1 MADESGP
8 GTPRL
13 LRALND
19 RAALRLLL
27 EHGRLTRTDV
37 SALAGLS
44 KPTASQMLARLE
56 AAGLVVAVGTAAGGP
71 GRAAQLYEVN
81 PAAGHAVA
89 FDITHFAIQALIV
102 DLGGRTVAE
111 LQVPLPRRARDA
123 IARLDDVYTQV
134 LDTANLQRGHIS
146 HAVAGVSGAYDQQ
159 AGVLKHASHLP
170 GWRVPELRERLSEL
184 LGADVEVE
192 NDVNLVALAEH
203 EAGAAVDV
211 ETFVLLWSASGL
223 GAALV
228 LGGALHRGVTGS
240 AGEVGFL
247 PVPGEP
253 LVRNVTRATGGFDR
267 AASGRAVLDLG
278 RRFGLHGATAET
290 LIRRAVAAGPE
301 ADGFLDELATR
312 YATGL
317 AAMVVV
323 VDPALIVLSGPLLQA
338 GGEPLRSRVER
349 EVASLGITAVP
360 ARLGRITS
368 DPVLAGAR
376 RMALARLRE
385 AIFASTGQERPG
397 TAQPATRT
405 SGRRNPR

>member
-1 MADESGP
+1 MAEESMP

-27 EHGRLTRTDV
+27 EHGRLARTEI

-89 FDITHFAIQALIV
+89 FDVTHYAIQALIV
-102 DLGGRTVAE
+102 DLGGRTAAE
-111 LQVPLPRRARDA
+111 VRIPLPRRAQDA
-123 IARLDDVYTQV
+123 MTRLNDAYTQV
-134 LDTANLQRGHIS
+134 LDAANLEREHIS
-146 HAVAGVSGAYDQQ
+146 HSVVGVSGAYDRT
-159 AGVLKHASHLP
+159 AGLLRHASHLP
-170 GWRVPELRERLSEL
+170 GWRVPDLQGRLNELV
-184 LGADVEVE
+184 GVEVEIE

-203 EAGAAVDV
+203 EAGAANDV
-211 ETFVLLWSASGL
+211 GTFVLLWSASGL
-223 GAALV
+223 GAAVV
-228 LGGALHRGVTGS
+228 LGGTLHRGATGS

-290 LIRRAVAAGPE
+290 LIRRALVAGAEAGE
-301 ADGFLDELATR
+301 FLDELATR

-317 AAMVVV
+317 AAMIAV
-323 VDPALIVLSGPLLQA
+323 VDPSLIVLSGPLLQA
-338 GGEPLRSRVER
+338 GGEPLRGRVER
-349 EVASLGITAVP
+349 EVASLGLTPVP
-360 ARLGRITS
+360 ARLGRITTN
-368 DPVLAGAR
+368 PVLAGAR
-376 RMALARLRE
+376 RVALSRLRD
-385 AIFASTGQERPG
+385 AVFASTAQERPG
-397 TAQPATRT
+397 PTQSAARAD
-405 SGRRNPR
+405 